1 MSAQKYLHTNPTRS
15 TMNQRLFARLNSR
28 IKRALNFS
36 PESLPQHTP
45 LPEVPEYDAERVAL
59 KVFETDK
66 GIDIECDLSSFAH
79 EDIRVAARKDCLI
92 IEASAKESAN
102 MSFYLGNPLA
112 EDVRQVIPL
121 GFTIGKHSFRSQQRN
136 GILVVHVDKPL
147 VNVKIR
153 EEAIGV

>member
-1 MSAQKYLHTNPTRS
+1 MSAQKYLLSKPVRS

-28 IKRALNFS
+28 FKKALNFS

-45 LPEVPEYDAERVAL
+45 LPEVPEYLTERVAL

-79 EDIRVAARKDCLI
+79 EDIRVTNSKNCLI
-92 IEASAKESAN
+92 IEARAKGSAN

-112 EDVRQVIPL
+112 EDLRQVIPL
-121 GFTIGKHSFRSQQRN
+121 DFPIGKHSFRSQQRN
-136 GILVVHVDKPL
+136 GILVVHVDKPA

-153 EEAIGV
+153 EEAIGA